1 MLKISTSACPHD
13 CPSTCVLDITHDK
26 STIYSVKGN
35 KLNSYTK
42 GVICSK
48 VSRYSERT
56 HNLKRLTYP
65 LLRIGKK
72 GDGKFKRISWN
83 NALEIVSKKLLLIS
97 KKYGSE
103 AIWPYFYA
111 GTMGLVQRDSI
122 NRLRNFFNF
131 SGQYST
137 ICTTLA
143 ATGWLAGTGCLKGT
157 DPREVIHSKNII
169 MWGGNAASTQVNFM
183 KHVQEARKK
192 K

>member
-1 MLKISTSACPHD
+1 M
-13 CPSTCVLDITHDK
+13 CVLDITHDK

-83 NALEIVSKKLLLIS
+83 NALEIVRQKI
-97 KKYGSE
+97 
-103 AIWPYFYA
+103 
-111 GTMGLVQRDSI
+111 T
-122 NRLRNFFNF
+122 FNF
-131 SGQYST
+131 
-137 ICTTLA
+137 
-143 ATGWLAGTGCLKGT
+143 
-157 DPREVIHSKNII
+157 
-169 MWGGNAASTQVNFM
+169 
-183 KHVQEARKK
+183 
-192 K
+192 